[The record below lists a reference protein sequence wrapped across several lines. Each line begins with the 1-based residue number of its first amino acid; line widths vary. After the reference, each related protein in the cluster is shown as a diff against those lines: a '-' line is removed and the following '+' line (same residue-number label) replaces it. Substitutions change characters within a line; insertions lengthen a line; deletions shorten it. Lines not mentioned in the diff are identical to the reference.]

1 MNRMIRALILN
12 VAWLIAISCILIGCT
27 DAIVQEETYKKE
39 VPAGLK
45 YNVAELPEMSNF
57 SDTEY
62 EDYAFQFSSV
72 QSAKLITGDKEMPIS
87 SDDPRLIRLLNFLAY
102 GLSEGHTEWLQGLV
116 LEDEI
121 NCYLACDDM
130 MLDVTFHQE
139 GSHDN
144 STHNTTN
151 RMILCGDS
159 YLLFTGHDL
168 DGNVC
173 GERFWPYA
181 GLSRVRNDSTSFYAG
196 EWGNDFWIDILT
208 YAGF

>member
-1 MNRMIRALILN
+1 M
-12 VAWLIAISCILIGCT
+12 WLVVISCILIGCT

-45 YNVAELPEMSNF
+45 YNVAALPEMSDF
-57 SDTEY
+57 ADTEY
-62 EDYAFQFSSV
+62 EDYAFQFSPV
-72 QSAKLITGDKEMPIS
+72 QSAVLKIGDQEIPIAP
-87 SDDPRLIRLLNFLAY
+87 DDPRLIRLLNFLAY
-102 GLSEGHTEWLQGLV
+102 GFSEGHTEWLQGLV
-116 LEDEI
+116 PEDEI
-121 NCYLACDDM
+121 NSYLTCDDR
-130 MLDVTFHQE
+130 MLDVTFYQE

-159 YLLFTGHDL
+159 YLLFTGLDL
-168 DGNVC
+168 DGNIC

-181 GLSRVRNDSTSFYAG
+181 GLPKVRNDSTSFYAD
-196 EWGNDFWIDILT
+196 EWGNNFWIDLLA